1 MYDVVIIGGGA
12 SGLAAAIELKM
23 SSPDLSVAIFEK
35 NDSLGKKLRATG
47 NGRCNITNENADG
60 YNEIM
65 EFFTKIGIVTRTYEN
80 GLVYPYSESAA
91 DVVDLLSERVREL
104 EVEVKLNSNVEKIE
118 KKENYEIK
126 FVQGEKKGM
135 AEARKVILAVGGK
148 AGPDFGTIGDGYAMA
163 RSKGHSIVAPIP
175 ALTGVECADW
185 DISLAGIR
193 ARAKVC
199 LYKDETEAFD
209 EETKVFEELGE
220 VQFTKYGLS
229 GICIFNMTRHM
240 RYNKADGETL
250 DQFLIRLD
258 LFADGEIREYLAG
271 RAAGAASLRTLLRP
285 ALADFVL
292 KRGLDSVHS
301 LEFRPSGI
309 RGWRDAQVTSGGV
322 PLSEIIGETCESKIC
337 AGLYITGEL
346 LDYDGP
352 CGGYNLSN
360 AWLTG
365 IHAAKDI
372 NEKLK

>member
-23 SSPDLSVAIFEK
+23 SSPNLSVAIFEK

-47 NGRCNITNENADG
+47 NGRCNITNENAEG

-65 EFFTKIGIVTRTYEN
+65 EFFTKNGIVTRTYDN

-104 EVEVKLNSNVEKIE
+104 GVEVKLNHAVTDLS
-118 KKENYEIK
+118 EI
-126 FVQGEKKGM
+126 
-135 AEARKVILAVGGK
+135 EARKIILAVGGK

-163 RSKGHSIVAPIP
+163 RSKGHSVVAPIP

-185 DISLAGIR
+185 DTSLAGIR

-199 LYKDETEAFD
+199 LYKDETEAFGD
-209 EETKVFEELGE
+209 ETKVFEELGE

-271 RAAGAASLRTLLRP
+271 SAAAGHAAGAASLRTLLRP
-285 ALADFVL
+285 ALADFVI
-292 KRGLDSVHS
+292 KRGVDSVHS
-301 LEFRPSGI
+301 LEFRPSRI

-322 PLSEIIGETCESKIC
+322 PLSEINGETCESRIC